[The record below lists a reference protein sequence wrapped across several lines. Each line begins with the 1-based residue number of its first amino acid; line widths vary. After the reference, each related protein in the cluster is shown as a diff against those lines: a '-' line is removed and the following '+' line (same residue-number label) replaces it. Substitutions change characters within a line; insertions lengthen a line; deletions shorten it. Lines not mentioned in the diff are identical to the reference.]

1 MLMKPSLVTV
11 PILLTL
17 ITGCASA
24 PAPAPRPEPA
34 PAAAPA
40 APPQPPAPIPV
51 SRLICTVETGRR
63 IDLAGLGLPEGSRP
77 VALALATD
85 TLWLLFEPAL
95 LVGLPREVAEP
106 SPVAIAEFGAVEEID
121 LIPGPAGAAW
131 SDLAVDSWD
140 GSVWIVSEKTPG
152 LWRKRPGRRPEPV
165 RLPQARLQG
174 GFRDLFAGRGSVWV
188 APACADSAVWR
199 LDPSG
204 KLLGQGIPLMG
215 SNEAGSCPSASL
227 ARDWSGTVW
236 ALRPGAGSET
246 GALFRLGF
254 DLTWQPAG
262 PEVPVLQPPSGRDR
276 PFSWFFWGTEP
287 IGLASEASDGK
298 SGGELLYR
306 NVGGRVEAFR
316 EDCGEGNAL
325 VGVAGDERGWA
336 VLTRQWLRLAD
347 HQRAE
352 EAAPG
357 E

>member
-1 MLMKPSLVTV
+1 M
-11 PILLTL
+11 
-17 ITGCASA
+17 
-24 PAPAPRPEPA
+24 
-34 PAAAPA
+34 
-40 APPQPPAPIPV
+40 
-51 SRLICTVETGRR
+51 
-63 IDLAGLGLPEGSRP
+63 
-77 VALALATD
+77 
-85 TLWLLFEPAL
+85 WLLFEPAL

-121 LIPGPAGAAW
+121 LIPGPAGADW

-174 GFRDLFAGRGSVWV
+174 GFRDLLAGRGSVWV

-204 KLLGQGIPLMG
+204 KLLGQGLPK
-215 SNEAGSCPSASL
+215 EAGDAESCPAASL

-236 ALRPGAGSET
+236 ALRPGAGSDP

-262 PEVPVLQPPSGRDR
+262 SEVPVLQPPSGRDR

-287 IGLASEASDGK
+287 IGLASDGEPG
-298 SGGELLYR
+298 GGELLYR

-316 EDCGEGNAL
+316 EDCGEGNTL

>member
-1 MLMKPSLVTV
+1 
-11 PILLTL
+11 
-17 ITGCASA
+17 
-24 PAPAPRPEPA
+24 
-34 PAAAPA
+34 
-40 APPQPPAPIPV
+40 
-51 SRLICTVETGRR
+51 
-63 IDLAGLGLPEGSRP
+63 
-77 VALALATD
+77 
-85 TLWLLFEPAL
+85 
-95 LVGLPREVAEP
+95 
-106 SPVAIAEFGAVEEID
+106 VAIAEFGAVEEID

-140 GSVWIVSEKTPG
+140 GSVWIASEKTPG

-165 RLPQARLQG
+165 RLPQAGLQG
-174 GFRDLFAGRGSVWV
+174 GFRDLLAGRGSVWA

-204 KLLGQGIPLMG
+204 KLLGQGIPG
-215 SNEAGSCPSASL
+215 EGGGAGCPAASL

-236 ALRPGAGSET
+236 ALRPGVGSDP

-262 PEVPVLQPPSGRDR
+262 PEVPVLQTSLGRDR

-287 IGLASEASDGK
+287 IGLAGDASDGET
-298 SGGELLYR
+298 GELLYR
-306 NVGGRVEAFR
+306 NVGGRTEAFR

-347 HQRAE
+347 HQRAD